1 MRFHY
6 TSKFLGI
13 AMSFRVAFS
22 KRSWP
27 YFLAVLLPWLVHQG
41 QRTVRTL
48 RHGAGLRRHEAS
60 FYRFLSD
67 FKVRTTVLRKVLFGL
82 IVSTFKPTEIL
93 IAVDD
98 TLCVKWGRKIYGT
111 GRFFDHV
118 ARPRPG
124 FIWGHNWVVLAVVV
138 SLFGVWVALP
148 FWVSIYRPKAS
159 CRREEF
165 RTRHQ
170 LVEEAL
176 RAVRTWTSLPIR
188 LVADGAYNNDS
199 ILSPL
204 KELGIPLVSR
214 LRSDAVLRKDPP
226 PRRRRRGRPAAYGPP
241 LPKLPKLQR
250 SRGGWRRVEMSI
262 YRQVATLEVK
272 SFDAWWPKAKC
283 KLRVVITR
291 DPRGR
296 RKGAILSSTDLSL
309 TPEQIIEIFSRRWSI
324 EQLFADTKQAIG
336 LDSAEVRRP
345 NSVVR
350 HAALAFALVT
360 LVRVWAHG
368 NISRRRPPPTSFA
381 SQLSEL
387 REDILTATILQS
399 QASAKG
405 LRHNSRRLAKLVAE
419 RVPA

>member
-1 MRFHY
+1 
-6 TSKFLGI
+6 
-13 AMSFRVAFS
+13 
-22 KRSWP
+22 
-27 YFLAVLLPWLVHQG
+27 
-41 QRTVRTL
+41 
-48 RHGAGLRRHEAS
+48 
-60 FYRFLSD
+60 
-67 FKVRTTVLRKVLFGL
+67 
-82 IVSTFKPTEIL
+82 
-93 IAVDD
+93 
-98 TLCVKWGRKIYGT
+98 
-111 GRFFDHV
+111 
-118 ARPRPG
+118 
-124 FIWGHNWVVLAVVV
+124 
-138 SLFGVWVALP
+138 
-148 FWVSIYRPKAS
+148 
-159 CRREEF
+159 
-165 RTRHQ
+165 
-170 LVEEAL
+170 
-176 RAVRTWTSLPIR
+176 
-188 LVADGAYNNDS
+188 
-199 ILSPL
+199 
-204 KELGIPLVSR
+204 
-214 LRSDAVLRKDPP
+214 
-226 PRRRRRGRPAAYGPP
+226 
-241 LPKLPKLQR
+241 
-250 SRGGWRRVEMSI
+250 MSI